1 MELEKLLE
9 DNKFVDYVINRFL
22 PFKIIYK
29 MLEVDY
35 NDRGNNFCIFHDN
48 SNTPSA
54 RIYHNDNG
62 DSLYCYSEGKSYKPS
77 QAFRRGLIGHRIESI
92 AYNILKQFDETQVQ
106 ALLDEFG
113 VGLDIKPTFTEDE
126 LSTLNKFK
134 NSEVTVHEFNKSLIK
149 ILYFGG

>member
-22 PFKIIYK
+22 PFKIIYR
-29 MLEVDY
+29 MLDVDY

-54 RIYHNDNG
+54 RIYHNDTG

-77 QAFRRGLIGHRIESI
+77 QAFRRGLISHRIETI
-92 AYNILKQFDETQVQ
+92 AYNILKQFDETQIQ

-113 VGLDIKPTFTEDE
+113 VGIDIKPTFTEE
-126 LSTLNKFK
+126 QLSDLNKFK
-134 NSEVTVHEFNKSLIK
+134 NNDITVQQFNKTLIN